1 MSSYSLRRT
10 AQALLVAMIMS
21 FALYNMISLLPG
33 DPVDLMLE
41 GNPSLTPE
49 LVAQMRKLHGVDQ
62 PVLTR
67 YWSWLSGLAAGD
79 MGYSNTHFKPV
90 SHVLAPALVQTSK
103 LMILTF
109 VISVAASLVLGC
121 IAAMKPGGWVDNVIS
136 FVAFACISSPAFWVA
151 LLFLMVFAVKLQWV
165 PATATALD
173 PSMGFMQELRYL
185 VLPVLTL
192 TLFSMGQYIRY
203 VRASMIETL
212 NADFIRTARAKGLG
226 KWTIIRRH
234 ALRNALVPVV
244 TLMALSFGSL
254 MSGALVVETMFGVQG
269 MGKAIYDAVMHK
281 DFNVAM
287 IGVLFAT
294 LITLFANLV
303 ADLAY
308 GWLDPRISLK

>member
-10 AQALLVAMIMS
+10 AQALLVALIMS

-90 SHVLAPALVQTSK
+90 SDVLTPALVQTSK

-109 VISVAASLVLGC
+109 VISVSASLVLGC
-121 IAAMKPGGWVDNVIS
+121 IAAMKPGGWADNVIS

-151 LLFLMVFAVKLQWV
+151 LIFLMVFAVKLQWV

-226 KWTIIRRH
+226 KWTVISRH

>member
-1 MSSYSLRRT
+1 MTSYSLRRT
-10 AQALLVAMIMS
+10 AQALVVALIMS
-21 FALYNMISLLPG
+21 FLLYNMISLLPG

-41 GNPSLTPE
+41 GNPALTPE
-49 LVAQMRKLHGVDQ
+49 LVAQMRALHGVDQ
-62 PVLTR
+62 PVLIR
-67 YWSWLSGLAAGD
+67 YWNWLCALVSGD
-79 MGYSNTHFKPV
+79 MGYSTTHFKPV
-90 SHVLAPALVQTSK
+90 ASVLVPALVQTSK

-109 VISVAASLVLGC
+109 VISVVVSLVLGC
-121 IAAMKPGGWVDNVIS
+121 LAAMKPGGWIDNTVS
-136 FVAFACISSPAFWVA
+136 FIAFACISSPAFWIA
-151 LLFLMVFAVKLQWV
+151 LIFLMVFSVKLQWF
-165 PATATALD
+165 PATATALNPD
-173 PSMGFMQELRYL
+173 TTLLEELRYL

-192 TLFSMGQYIRY
+192 TLFSMGQYVRY

-226 KWTIIRRH
+226 QWTVMRRH
-234 ALRNALVPVV
+234 ALRNAMVPVV

-254 MSGALVVETMFGVQG
+254 MSGALVIETMFGVQG

-287 IGVLFAT
+287 VGVLFAT